1 MTTKIRYRYGEIFL
15 MIENLISYLRDFRD
29 YYFPKKNPFGKDV
42 QASKN
47 YYLSIFEKAKNK
59 IYLEVEKF
67 ENSSGYKIDKLWLD
81 DLALHTQV
89 VKKESAINYQHGR
102 ILYSKLSKYIK
113 EKNIKFINVVEI
125 GTARGFSSICM
136 SKAINDA
143 NINGKIITIDII
155 SNDQKIYWN
164 CIDDLES
171 KKSRKDLLKNWPKE
185 LNNISFL
192 TGPSSFVLKKISF
205 DRIHFA
211 YIDGMHDY
219 FNTKKEFDFIS
230 SRQRFDDIIIF
241 DDYSKKFPDI
251 IRLVEDIKNRKNY
264 NINIL
269 ASSDQRSYV
278 IAQKKR

>member
-1 MTTKIRYRYGEIFL
+1 
-15 MIENLISYLRDFRD
+15 MIENLISYLRDFRN
-29 YYFPKKNPFGKDV
+29 YYFPKKNPFGNDV
-42 QASKN
+42 QASKD
-47 YYLSIFEKAKNK
+47 YYLSIFEKAKNE

-67 ENSSGYKIDKLWLD
+67 EDSSGFKIDKSWLD
-81 DLALHTQV
+81 ELALHTQV

-113 EKNIKFINVVEI
+113 EKDIKFINVVEI

-155 SNDQKIYWN
+155 PNDHKIYWN

-171 KKSRKDLLKNWPKE
+171 KKSRKDLLKNWPEE

-230 SRQRFDDIIIF
+230 SRQKLNDIIIF

-251 IRLVEDIKNRKNY
+251 MRLVEDIKNRKNY

-269 ASSDQRSYV
+269 ASTDQRSYV
-278 IAQKKR
+278 IAYKLR

>member
-1 MTTKIRYRYGEIFL
+1 MFKH
-15 MIENLISYLRDFRD
+15 
-29 YYFPKKNPFGKDV
+29 
-42 QASKN
+42 QKN
-47 YYLSIFEKAKNK
+47 YYLSTFEKAKNE

-67 ENSSGYKIDKLWLD
+67 ENSSGFKIDKLWLD

-155 SNDQKIYWN
+155 PNDQKIYWN

-185 LNNISFL
+185 LNNIFFNWPKL
-192 TGPSSFVLKKISF
+192 LCFKKDLF

-230 SRQRFDDIIIF
+230 SRQRFNDIIIF
-241 DDYSKKFPDI
+241 DDYSKNFPDI
-251 IRLVEDIKNRKNY
+251 VKLVEDIKNRKNY

-269 ASSDQRSYV
+269 ASTDQRSYV
-278 IAQKKR
+278 IAQKLR

>member
-1 MTTKIRYRYGEIFL
+1 
-15 MIENLISYLRDFRD
+15 MIENLISYLRDFRN

-47 YYLSIFEKAKNK
+47 YYLSIFEKAKNE

-171 KKSRKDLLKNWPKE
+171 KKSRKDLLKNWPNE

-211 YIDGMHDY
+211 YTDGMHDY

-230 SRQRFDDIIIF
+230 SRQRFNDIIIF

-251 IRLVEDIKNRKNY
+251 MRLVEDIKNRKNY

-269 ASSDQRSYV
+269 PSTDQRSYV
-278 IAQKKR
+278 IAHKLR